1 MFYFFLELNY
11 FGTNNFR
18 HSVQKLTSKSSE
30 CFLPGNDVDDNVE
43 DELDDD
49 MVNFMQIKS
58 VTI

>member
-1 MFYFFLELNY
+1 MCNLLHF
-11 FGTNNFR
+11 
-18 HSVQKLTSKSSE
+18 VQKNTNKSSE

-49 MVNFMQIKS
+49 MANFMQIKS